1 MCAPCALVWGNAGPS
16 AYDGHDMK
24 RNRIAN
30 IATNQVSVGMS
41 AGLFSGAAALAAPA
55 QADPSTDQFL
65 SDLGTMGL
73 TGIDPATAT
82 SMGQQVCPMLAQPG
96 QDVAD
101 VAARVADEMGRP
113 LGPAT
118 MFTGLAISIFCP
130 GAVASLANGQPPIPL
145 DLIGLA
151 GF

>member
-1 MCAPCALVWGNAGPS
+1 
-16 AYDGHDMK
+16 MK
-24 RNRIAN
+24 RNRIATV
-30 IATNQVSVGMS
+30 ASLVVS
-41 AGLFSGAAALAAPA
+41 AALFSGAAALAAPA
-55 QADPSTDQFL
+55 QADPSTDPGTDQFL
-65 SDLGTMGL
+65 SDLGSMGGL

-96 QDVAD
+96 QDLAD
-101 VAARVADEMGRP
+101 VAAKVADEMGRP

-145 DLIGLA
+145 DLPGI
-151 GF
+151 

>member
-1 MCAPCALVWGNAGPS
+1 
-16 AYDGHDMK
+16 MK
-24 RNRIAN
+24 RNRIATV
-30 IATNQVSVGMS
+30 ASLVVS

-65 SDLGTMGL
+65 SDLGTMGGL

-82 SMGQQVCPMLAQPG
+82 SLGQQVCPMLAQPG

-101 VAARVADEMGRP
+101 VAAQVADEMGRP

-130 GAVASLANGQPPIPL
+130 GAVASLANGESPIPL
-145 DLIGLA
+145 GLL
-151 GF
+151 GN

>member
-1 MCAPCALVWGNAGPS
+1 
-16 AYDGHDMK
+16 MK
-24 RNRIAN
+24 RTRIATV
-30 IATNQVSVGMS
+30 ASLVVS

-65 SDLGTMGL
+65 SDLGNMGL
-73 TGIDPATAT
+73 TGMDPAAAT
-82 SMGQQVCPMLAQPG
+82 SLGQQVCPMLSQPG

-101 VAARVADEMGRP
+101 VAAQVADEMGRP

-130 GAVASLANGQPPIPL
+130 GAVASLANGQSPIPL
-145 DLIGLA
+145 GLP
-151 GF
+151 F

>member
-1 MCAPCALVWGNAGPS
+1 
-16 AYDGHDMK
+16 MK
-24 RNRIAN
+24 RNRIATV
-30 IATNQVSVGMS
+30 ASLVVS

-82 SMGQQVCPMLAQPG
+82 SLGQQVCPMLAQPG
-96 QDVAD
+96 QDLAD
-101 VAARVADEMGRP
+101 VAAQVADEMGRP

-130 GAVASLANGQPPIPL
+130 GAVASLANGESPIPL
-145 DLIGLA
+145 GLL
-151 GF
+151 G